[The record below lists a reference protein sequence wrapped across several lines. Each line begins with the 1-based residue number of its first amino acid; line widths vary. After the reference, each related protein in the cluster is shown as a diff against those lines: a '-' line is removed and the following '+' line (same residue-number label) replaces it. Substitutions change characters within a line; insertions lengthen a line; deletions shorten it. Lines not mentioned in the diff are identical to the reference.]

1 MKVLSVIA
9 SGVLVSAVVVTAAHS
24 MGRTGDPEYNN
35 FIIKQVDADADG
47 KITKKEFM
55 EMSAKMAAKEF
66 AAKDFNDNGV
76 ITAEEFHHANR

>member
-24 MGRTGDPEYNN
+24 MGKTGDLEYNN
-35 FIIKQVDADADG
+35 YIIKQVDADADG

-55 EMSAKMAAKEF
+55 ELSARMAAKEF
-66 AAKDFNDNGV
+66 ATKDFNDDGF
-76 ITAEEFHHANR
+76 IDIDEFHHANR